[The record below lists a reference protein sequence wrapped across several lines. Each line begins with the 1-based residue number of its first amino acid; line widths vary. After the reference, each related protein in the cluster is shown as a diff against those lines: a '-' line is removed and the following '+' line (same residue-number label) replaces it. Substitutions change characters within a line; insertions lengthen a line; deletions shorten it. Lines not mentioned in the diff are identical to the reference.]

1 MAVHAGAG
9 KRAHPSQLVN
19 IPKLMSHYYRL
30 IPNALDVS
38 QKVTFGTSGH
48 RGCAF
53 NASFNQNH
61 IWAITQ
67 ALVDYRKDANITGP
81 MLVGFDTHALSY
93 AAYLSVLEVL
103 VANQV
108 KVKVQQ
114 LDGFTPTPVI
124 SQAIVRANSRANPL
138 KNSATQANALD
149 NALELVDGLII
160 TPSHNPPQDGG
171 IKYNPPHGGPA
182 EAEITK
188 RIEAKANEYLI
199 NQLSGVKKVNYGAA
213 LASTWIEEV
222 DFMTPYVT
230 DLAKVIDMQAIK
242 KANIRIGVDPL
253 GGSGIHYWQ
262 PIAERYGLD
271 ITLVNDSVDPTFA
284 FMPLD
289 KDGKIR
295 MDCSSPYAMA
305 GLLAHKHA
313 FDLCVGNDPDYDRHG
328 IVCPGSGLMNP
339 NHFLAVAI
347 DYLLTHRPQWPSNV
361 AIGKT
366 LVSSAM
372 IDKVCAMHERE
383 CFEVPVGFKW
393 FVDGLANGTVAFG
406 GEESAGAAF
415 LQLDGS
421 TWCTDKDGFIMAL
434 LAAEILAVTGQ
445 TPAERYQ
452 ALTAK
457 FGESF
462 YQRVDSPISLKK
474 KAKFE
479 QLTAESFLVAN
490 STSAAAN
497 ETESE
502 ESAELAGEAI
512 TAILTHAPGNNAA
525 IGGIKVTTANGW
537 FAARPSGTEALFK
550 LYGESFISQ
559 AHLDTLL
566 QDAKAMV
573 DRGLKG

>member
-9 KRAHPSQLVN
+9 KRAHPSQLTN

-30 IPNALDVS
+30 VPNALDIS

-81 MLVGFDTHALSY
+81 ILVGFDTHALSY

-108 KVKVQQ
+108 PVKVQQ
-114 LDGFTPTPVI
+114 SDGFTPTPVI
-124 SQAIVRANSRANPL
+124 SQAIVVANSRANSL
-138 KNSATQANALD
+138 NNSDLT
-149 NALELVDGLII
+149 DGLII

-222 DFMTPYVT
+222 DFMTPYIK
-230 DLAKVIDMQAIK
+230 DLAKVVDMQAIK
-242 KANIRIGVDPL
+242 KAKLRIGVDPL

-262 PIAERYGLD
+262 PIAEHYGLD
-271 ITLVNDSVDPTFA
+271 ITLVNDKVDPTFA

-305 GLLAHKHA
+305 GLLAHKDA
-313 FDLCVGNDPDYDRHG
+313 FDICVGNDPDYDRHG
-328 IVCPGSGLMNP
+328 IVCPGTGLMNP

-347 DYLLTHRPQWPSNV
+347 DYLLTHRPEWPSNI

-372 IDKVCAMHERE
+372 IDKVCTMHERE
-383 CFEVPVGFKW
+383 CYEVPVGFKW
-393 FVDGLANGTVAFG
+393 FVDGLSNGTVAFG

-415 LQLDGS
+415 LQFDGS
-421 TWCTDKDGFIMAL
+421 TWCTDKDGFIMTL

-479 QLTAESFLVAN
+479 QLTAESF
-490 STSAAAN
+490 SAAN
-497 ETESE
+497 ETESGA
-502 ESAELAGEAI
+502 SAELAGEAI
-512 TAILTHAPGNNAA
+512 TAIITHAPGNNAA